1 MLVIL
6 LKKTDYNT
14 NITDIE
20 NKLTNHNDDKYI
32 DTSEFDTLATN
43 FFNARLVQAN
53 LITITNFDA
62 KLSKLL
68 KINQNIYLLKMN

>member
-32 DTSEFDTLATN
+32 DNSEFNTFATN

>member
-6 LKKTDYNT
+6 LKKADYNT